1 MAWPYRVFVL
11 EVLVLLIL
19 YLSSI
24 FMVAFSSLAFFYT
37 DPGTGALILQLLVAA
52 FLGAVFYLRYFTKRA
67 RNLFSRKRKDED
79 SLDADGPS
87 GVELPPTS
95 SDLTKKIE

>member
-1 MAWPYRVFVL
+1 VL
-11 EVLVLLIL
+11 FLIIL

-24 FMVAFSSLAFFYT
+24 FIGVFSSLAFFYT

-52 FLGAVFYLRYFTKRA
+52 FLGVAFYLRYFTKRA

-79 SLDADGPS
+79 SLDADAPS
-87 GVELPPTS
+87 GAELPPTS
-95 SDLTKKIE
+95 SDSHEKDRVA

>member
-1 MAWPYRVFVL
+1 VL
-11 EVLVLLIL
+11 EVLVLTILIFVCA
-19 YLSSI
+19 LS
-24 FMVAFSSLAFFYT
+24 FLGLFYT

-67 RNLFSRKRKDED
+67 RNLFSRKRQDED
-79 SLDADGPS
+79 NLEATTVS

-95 SDLTKKIE
+95 SDSHEKDRVA